1 MSVVLFIVGTLA
13 LMAGVGMVGFG
24 IPIKE
29 FSFGNTLIAAGA
41 PVVVG
46 GLIIIGLGAVVSKL
60 RELNETLNA
69 HAPLDSATPARF
81 EATIPP
87 RAIPP
92 GADLPF
98 PSRLRAS
105 EPERTL
111 PPRAS
116 EASGPVPEKP
126 FGDAPVLPNPDLAP
140 PPTGNIGAATEKEDI
155 AGAKEKEDMAGAKEK
170 EKAPPLAPP
179 PPPRPMAPKAPMAP
193 MPPPAVTAARG
204 TPLRPPPPK
213 DLPGPLDSP
222 VPPPVESRQEQADR
236 PAWRAPPPAQPPQER
251 GPSQPSRFDA
261 MWPADEAKPAKP
273 PFGADSNAEAER
285 PPRANV
291 PPAEA
296 GPEILPP
303 GGEQLRAVAILK
315 SGVVDGMGYTLYV
328 DGSIEAE
335 LPQGTLRFASIT
347 ELRGYLQNNA

>member
-111 PPRAS
+111 PPRAN

-126 FGDAPVLPNPDLAP
+126 FGDAPVLPNPVLAP
-140 PPTGNIGAATEKEDI
+140 RPTENIAGATEKEDI
-155 AGAKEKEDMAGAKEK
+155 AGAKEEDTAGATEA

-179 PPPRPMAPKAPMAP
+179 PRPPAAPMPPPRPMAP

-213 DLPGPLDSP
+213 DLPGPLGA
-222 VPPPVESRQEQADR
+222 PVEPRQEQADR
-236 PAWRAPPPAQPPQER
+236 PAWRAPPPAEPPQER
-251 GPSQPSRFDA
+251 EPSQPSRFDA
-261 MWPADEAKPAKP
+261 MWPADEAKPVKP
-273 PFGADSNAEAER
+273 AFGADSNAEAER
-285 PPRANV
+285 PPRASV

-296 GPEILPP
+296 GPELLPP

>member
-1 MSVVLFIVGTLA
+1 
-13 LMAGVGMVGFG
+13 
-24 IPIKE
+24 
-29 FSFGNTLIAAGA
+29 
-41 PVVVG
+41 
-46 GLIIIGLGAVVSKL
+46 
-60 RELNETLNA
+60 
-69 HAPLDSATPARF
+69 LDSATPARF

-111 PPRAS
+111 PPRAN

-140 PPTGNIGAATEKEDI
+140 RPSGNIAGATEKEDI
-155 AGAKEKEDMAGAKEK
+155 AGAKEEEK
-170 EKAPPLAPP
+170 VPPLAPP
-179 PPPRPMAPKAPMAP
+179 PRPPAAPMPPPRPMAP

-213 DLPGPLDSP
+213 GLPGPLGAP
-222 VPPPVESRQEQADR
+222 VAPPVEPRQEQADR
-236 PAWRAPPPAQPPQER
+236 PAWRAPPPAEPPQER
-251 GPSQPSRFDA
+251 EPSQPSRFDA
-261 MWPADEAKPAKP
+261 MWPADEAKPVKP
-273 PFGADSNAEAER
+273 AFGADSNAEAER
-285 PPRANV
+285 PPRASV
-291 PPAEA
+291 PLAEA
-296 GPEILPP
+296 GPELLPP

-335 LPQGTLRFASIT
+335 LPQGTLRF
-347 ELRGYLQNNA
+347 

>member
-111 PPRAS
+111 PPRAN
-116 EASGPVPEKP
+116 EARGPVAEKP
-126 FGDAPVLPNPDLAP
+126 FSDAPVLPNPDLAP
-140 PPTGNIGAATEKEDI
+140 RPSGNIAGATEKEDI
-155 AGAKEKEDMAGAKEK
+155 AGAKEEEK
-170 EKAPPLAPP
+170 TPTLALPSRPPAAPAPP
-179 PPPRPMAPKAPMAP
+179 PGPMAP
-193 MPPPAVTAARG
+193 MPPPAVPAARG
-204 TPLRPPPPK
+204 TPLRPPPK
-213 DLPGPLDSP
+213 DLPGPLGA
-222 VPPPVESRQEQADR
+222 PVEPRQEQADR
-236 PAWRAPPPAQPPQER
+236 PAWRAPPPAEPPQER
-251 GPSQPSRFDA
+251 EPSQPSRFDA
-261 MWPADEAKPAKP
+261 MWPADEAKPVKP
-273 PFGADSNAEAER
+273 AFGADSNAEAER
-285 PPRANV
+285 PPRASV

-296 GPEILPP
+296 GPELLPP

>member
-1 MSVVLFIVGTLA
+1 MSVVLVIVDALA
-13 LMAGVGMVGFG
+13 FVAGLAMVGFG

-41 PVVVG
+41 PVAVG

-60 RELNETLNA
+60 RQLNETLNA
-69 HAPLDSATPARF
+69 QAPLAAAPNMF

-92 GADLPF
+92 AADLPF
-98 PSRLRAS
+98 PRRPRATES
-105 EPERTL
+105 ERPL
-111 PPRAS
+111 SPRAS

-126 FGDAPVLPNPDLAP
+126 FGDAPVLPNPELAP
-140 PPTGNIGAATEKEDI
+140 APTGDI
-155 AGAKEKEDMAGAKEK
+155 AGAKEKEDTAEATEK
-170 EKAPPLAPP
+170 EKARPLAPP
-179 PPPRPMAPKAPMAP
+179 PRPTAPMPPLRPMAP
-193 MPPPAVTAARG
+193 MPPPPVATAERG

-213 DLPGPLDSP
+213 DLPGPPGPLG
-222 VPPPVESRQEQADR
+222 PPPVEPRQEQADR
-236 PAWRAPPPAQPPQER
+236 PAWRAPPPTEPPQER
-251 GPSQPSRFDA
+251 ESSQPSRFDA

-273 PFGADSNAEAER
+273 VFGADSKAEPEP
-285 PPRANV
+285 PPRENA

-296 GPEILPP
+296 GPEMLPP

>member
-1 MSVVLFIVGTLA
+1 MSVVLVIVGALA
-13 LMAGVGMVGFG
+13 FVAGLAMVGFG

-41 PVVVG
+41 PVAVG

-60 RELNETLNA
+60 RQLNETLNA
-69 HAPLDSATPARF
+69 HVPLAAAPDML

-87 RAIPP
+87 RTIPP
-92 GADLPF
+92 AADLSF
-98 PSRLRAS
+98 PRRPRAT
-105 EPERTL
+105 EPERPL

-140 PPTGNIGAATEKEDI
+140 APTGDI
-155 AGAKEKEDMAGAKEK
+155 AGAKEKQDTAGATEK

-179 PPPRPMAPKAPMAP
+179 PRPTAPMPPLRPMAP
-193 MPPPAVTAARG
+193 MPPPPAGTAERG

-213 DLPGPLDSP
+213 DLPGPLG
-222 VPPPVESRQEQADR
+222 PPPVEPRQEQADR
-236 PAWRAPPPAQPPQER
+236 PAWLAPSPTEPPQER
-251 GPSQPSRFDA
+251 EFSQPSRFDA
-261 MWPADEAKPAKP
+261 MWPADEAKPVKP
-273 PFGADSNAEAER
+273 AFGADRNAEHER
-285 PPRANV
+285 PPRENV
-291 PPAEA
+291 RPAEA
-296 GPEILPP
+296 EPEMLPP